1 MREIENEFAK
11 LFPNSPGSRPLESK
25 FPLVRH
31 EMELYQSA
39 LRIQK
44 KWDILELDLFA
55 ILRGT
60 EGKDLEL
67 LLQNTQEMGN
77 RLWQVIYQS
86 SQIKQ
91 CVELLG
97 IDFGNIKPLFDNEI
111 LQLNI
116 NG

>member
-1 MREIENEFAK
+1 
-11 LFPNSPGSRPLESK
+11 
-25 FPLVRH
+25 
-31 EMELYQSA
+31 
-39 LRIQK
+39 
-44 KWDILELDLFA
+44 
-55 ILRGT
+55 
-60 EGKDLEL
+60 
-67 LLQNTQEMGN
+67 LQNTQEMGN

-111 LQLNI
+111 VQLNI